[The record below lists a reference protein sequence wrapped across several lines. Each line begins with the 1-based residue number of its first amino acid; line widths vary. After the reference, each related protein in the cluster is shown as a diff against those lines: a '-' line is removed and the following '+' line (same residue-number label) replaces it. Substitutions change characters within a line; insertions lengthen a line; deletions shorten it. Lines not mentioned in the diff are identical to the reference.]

1 MFEFAKVMKE
11 YENMTAVERGLVL
24 TGKSVK
30 ILATLA
36 DYDIEE
42 IDPVETL
49 AAFVIGSVVADGK
62 LHEKEYLL
70 IYPALVKVFGADFDF
85 ESIKECF
92 ENERATNKE
101 IKKYTT
107 ELAQILG
114 MLDEELQSDIV
125 MLCLCIMSIDGKI
138 SLKERNYV
146 KRLMA

>member
-36 DYDIEE
+36 DYNIEE

-92 ENERATNKE
+92 ENEKATNKE

-114 MLDEELQSDIV
+114 MLDEELQADIV

>member
-11 YENMTAVERGLVL
+11 YENMTAVERGLML

-30 ILATLA
+30 ILAALA

-85 ESIKECF
+85 ESIKKSF
-92 ENERATNKE
+92 ESEKATNKE
-101 IKKYTT
+101 IKNYTA
-107 ELAQILG
+107 ELANIIG
-114 MLDEELQSDIV
+114 SVDEELQADIV

-138 SLKERNYV
+138 TLKERNYV
-146 KRLMA
+146 KRLMT

>member
-92 ENERATNKE
+92 ENEKATNKE